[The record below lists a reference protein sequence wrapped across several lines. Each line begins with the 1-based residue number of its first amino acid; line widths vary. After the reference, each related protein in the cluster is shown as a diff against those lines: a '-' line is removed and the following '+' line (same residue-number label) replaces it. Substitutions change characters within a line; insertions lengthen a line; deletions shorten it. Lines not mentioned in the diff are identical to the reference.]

1 MRISFFSYCI
11 IIMGTI
17 MVLDLRFM
25 FSGNNML
32 HEEAETETDR
42 KKAEKKSQET
52 SLQETQIKA
61 QTLYAPLLRQLRSP
75 DVSIIY

>member
-25 FSGNNML
+25 FSGNNIL

-42 KKAEKKSQET
+42 KKAEKKAKKPHCKKRK
-52 SLQETQIKA
+52 LKHKHY
-61 QTLYAPLLRQLRSP
+61 TLHY
-75 DVSIIY
+75 

>member
-1 MRISFFSYCI
+1 
-11 IIMGTI
+11 MGTI

-25 FSGNNML
+25 FSGNNIL
-32 HEEAETETDR
+32 HEEAFHETGR
-42 KKAEKKSQET
+42 KKAEKKNQET

-61 QTLYAPLLRQLRSP
+61 ETLYVPLLRQLRSP